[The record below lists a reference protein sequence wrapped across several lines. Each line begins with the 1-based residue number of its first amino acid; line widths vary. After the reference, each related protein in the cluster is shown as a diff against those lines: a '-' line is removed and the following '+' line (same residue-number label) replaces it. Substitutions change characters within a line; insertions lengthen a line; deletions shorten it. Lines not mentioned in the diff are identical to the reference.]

1 MKVLDR
7 DSHSNCWVNLKIM
20 GQPCEFQ
27 VNSRAPDPIKY
38 AKYQTAMGT
47 AAVGWRLDPAGSPN
61 STYWNIPG
69 NLHSIGSHQ
78 CRRVA
83 RHNRRQSHKWL
94 QWGVLLIIYSTP
106 STRRLASGCSVL
118 QHFTCVVHNPKHSG
132 RPCQNA
138 DVLDQSAVCTRPQ
151 KQGGSHA
158 PRDEF
163 AWFLPHTPSV
173 AWPGRIAT
181 CAVSSRWR

>member
-1 MKVLDR
+1 MQSIKLR
-7 DSHSNCWVNLKIM
+7 W
-20 GQPCEFQ
+20 
-27 VNSRAPDPIKY
+27 APPGLGL
-38 AKYQTAMGT
+38 A
-47 AAVGWRLDPAGSPN
+47 AGSGWQPQHHVLEHPMERFVL
-61 STYWNIPG
+61 SRLAPE
-69 NLHSIGSHQ
+69 

-83 RHNRRQSHKWL
+83 HYNRRQSHKWL

-138 DVLDQSAVCTRPQ
+138 DILDQSAVCTRPP

-158 PRDEF
+158 PRDDEF

-181 CAVSSRWR
+181 